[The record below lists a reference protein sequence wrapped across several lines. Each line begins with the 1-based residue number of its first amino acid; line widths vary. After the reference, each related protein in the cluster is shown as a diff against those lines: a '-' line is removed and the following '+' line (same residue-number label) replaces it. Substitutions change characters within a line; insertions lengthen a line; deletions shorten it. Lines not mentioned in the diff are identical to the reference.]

1 MQNTDI
7 PEFCRGGT
15 TQSALEK
22 QAVPTVKSV
31 QNTDMPEFCTGGIT
45 QSAPGKEAGS
55 SVQSVQNTDTTE
67 FCTSGTTQSAPGK
80 EAGSTVQSVQNTDIP
95 EFCTSGTTQN
105 ALGKQAGTRVQ
116 SVQNTDIPEFC
127 TSEEG
132 DEGEEMSQAE
142 RQMYQEKIAFLE
154 RENQLL
160 REQLAHAN
168 SINNDVVKVLDQEQ
182 SLHLLS
188 HKENDRILPEIKL
201 PKAAIEQFEKE
212 QESLTLPKKNWGN
225 WWKDRDQK

>member
-1 MQNTDI
+1 MQTRI
-7 PEFCRGGT
+7 RY
-15 TQSALEK
+15 
-22 QAVPTVKSV
+22 
-31 QNTDMPEFCTGGIT
+31 I
-45 QSAPGKEAGS
+45 
-55 SVQSVQNTDTTE
+55 
-67 FCTSGTTQSAPGK
+67 PGK
-80 EAGSTVQSVQNTDIP
+80 EAGSTEQSVKNTDMT
-95 EFCTSGTTQN
+95 EFCRG
-105 ALGKQAGTRVQ
+105 
-116 SVQNTDIPEFC
+116 
-127 TSEEG
+127 EEG
-132 DEGEEMSQAE
+132 NEGEEMSQVE

-168 SINNDVVKVLDQEQ
+168 AINNDVVKVLDQEQ

-201 PKAAIEQFEKE
+201 PKVAIEQFEKE

>member
-1 MQNTDI
+1 MQNTDMA
-7 PEFCRGGT
+7 EFCTGGT
-15 TQSALEK
+15 TQNALEK
-22 QAVPTVKSV
+22 EAGSTVKNVQNTDTTEFCTGDTTQSAPGTQAGTSVKSV
-31 QNTDMPEFCTGGIT
+31 QNTDMPEFCR
-45 QSAPGKEAGS
+45 
-55 SVQSVQNTDTTE
+55 D
-67 FCTSGTTQSAPGK
+67 
-80 EAGSTVQSVQNTDIP
+80 
-95 EFCTSGTTQN
+95 
-105 ALGKQAGTRVQ
+105 
-116 SVQNTDIPEFC
+116 
-127 TSEEG
+127 EEG